1 MLVWGLSRVA
11 LRLLEGLFVVD
22 FLFSHSPMGSLI
34 LSLAFRGDR
43 LFVVVLLP
51 GVTDSLLL
59 TFCLSFM
66 VSLHP
71 VLVFQR

>member
-1 MLVWGLSRVA
+1 
-11 LRLLEGLFVVD
+11 
-22 FLFSHSPMGSLI
+22 MGSLI

-43 LFVVVLLP
+43 LFVVDFLFSSGFLDPPP
-51 GVTDSLLL
+51 GFRAVTDSLLL

-71 VLVFQR
+71 VLVFSGD